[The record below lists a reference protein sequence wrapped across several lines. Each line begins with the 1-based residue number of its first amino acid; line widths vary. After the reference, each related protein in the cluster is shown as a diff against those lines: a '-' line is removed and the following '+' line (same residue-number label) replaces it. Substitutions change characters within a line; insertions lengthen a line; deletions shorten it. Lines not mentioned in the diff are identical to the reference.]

1 MKQLKTLLLL
11 TLIPVS
17 ALVQSCE
24 KIENAINFG
33 FNIKGE
39 FTLPPN
45 IPINTPLVLP
55 GIPMDYNS
63 EETFEANNTRAD
75 LVKKI
80 TIDYIKM
87 NILEPIGQDFSFVK
101 DIEIFFDMDGVGE
114 KLIAWKYDVDEN
126 VGTELSLDVT
136 TDDLSAY
143 LKADGVKMTIKVTT
157 DKLTTQ
163 EVKMSYDIRTRVTA
177 DVFK

>member
-11 TLIPVS
+11 VLIPAS
-17 ALVQSCE
+17 AYLQSCE

-33 FNIKGE
+33 FNINGE

-63 EETFEANNTRAD
+63 EETFEANNTKAD

-80 TIDYIKM
+80 TIDYIKL
-87 NILEPIGQDFSFVK
+87 NILEPVGEDFSFVK
-101 DIEIFFDMDGVGE
+101 DIELLFKMDSVGE
-114 KLIAWKYDVDEN
+114 KLVAWKYDVDDS

-136 TDDLSAY
+136 PDDLSAY
-143 LKADGVKMTIKVTT
+143 LKSDGVKMTIKVTT
-157 DKLTTQ
+157 DKLTTK
-163 EVKMSYDIRTRVTA
+163 EVKMNYDIRTRVTA
-177 DVFK
+177 DIFR